1 MATEAIPRPA
11 HGAHEQT
18 GLLAWL
24 LTTDHKKIGIM
35 YLIFTITFLMVGGAL
50 ALMVRLQLA
59 WSDMGVLGQD
69 QYNQFFTM
77 HASTMLFLFVIP
89 VGAGFGNYLLPL
101 MIGAKD
107 MAYPRIN
114 AFSLWLIP
122 LAAVVM
128 FSSFFVEDGAAS
140 SGWTEYPPLTT
151 DTFLPG
157 KGTDLWILGVQ
168 ILGISS
174 VGGAINFLVTTMTM
188 RAPGMTLAR
197 MPIFVWMIVVT
208 SVLVVFA
215 TPVLASVLTMLFAD
229 RNLGTTFFDPREG
242 GNPVL
247 YQQLFWFYSHPAVYI
262 MILPAMG
269 IVSEVLP
276 VFSRKPLFG
285 YKAVIYA
292 GAAIGILGFTVWM
305 HHMFATG
312 LSVPLTVWTMLA
324 TMMIAVPSGV
334 KMFNWLGTMW
344 GGSISL
350 KVPMLFAIGFLFMF
364 LIGGV
369 DGVFHA
375 VVPIDYAIN
384 DTYWVVSHI
393 HYVLFGG
400 SVFGVFAGIYFWFPK
415 MTGKLLDETLGTIHF
430 WLMLI
435 GMNLTFMP
443 MHILGLKGMP
453 RRVAE
458 YQSGQGW
465 EEWNL
470 IATIGA
476 FTIAVSLL
484 FFIANVVKTLATAP
498 KTAGED
504 PWEGNTLEW
513 MTSSPPPEHNFDE
526 LPEIHSERPNFD
538 RRVASRTPSTRAGPA
553 VVH

>member
-1 MATEAIPRPA
+1 MATGAIARPA
-11 HGAHEQT
+11 HHPREYT
-18 GLLAWL
+18 GLLSWL

-35 YLIFTITFLMVGGAL
+35 YLLFTVLFFFVGGIL
-50 ALMVRLQLA
+50 ALLVRLQLA
-59 WSDMGVLGQD
+59 WSDTGILSQH

-89 VGAGFGNYLLPL
+89 VGAGFGNYVLPL

-122 LAAVVM
+122 LAALFM
-128 FSSFFVEDGAAS
+128 FSSFFVEGGSAQA
-140 SGWTEYPPLTT
+140 GWTEYPPITLK
-151 DTFLPG
+151 TFTPG
-157 KGTDLWILGVQ
+157 NGTDLWILGVQ
-168 ILGISS
+168 TLGISS

-215 TPVLASVLTMLFAD
+215 TPVLAGVLTMLFTD
-229 RNLGTTFFDPREG
+229 RFIGTNFFNPREG
-242 GNPVL
+242 GNPLL

-262 MILPAMG
+262 MVLPAMG
-269 IVSEVLP
+269 IISEVLP

-285 YKAVIYA
+285 YRAVIYA
-292 GAAIGILGFTVWM
+292 GAGIGVLGFTVWM

-312 LSVPLTVWTMLA
+312 LSTPLTIWTMIA

-334 KMFNWLGTMW
+334 KMFNWLATMW
-344 GGSISL
+344 GGSILL
-350 KVPMLFAIGFLFMF
+350 KTPMLFAIGFLFMF

-375 VVPIDYAIN
+375 VVPIDYALN

-400 SVFGVFAGIYFWFPK
+400 SVFGVFAGIYYWFPK
-415 MTGKLLDETLGTIHF
+415 ITGRFLDDSLGKVHF

-435 GMNLTFMP
+435 GMNLAFMP

-453 RRVAE
+453 RRIAD

-476 FTIAVSLL
+476 FTIGVSML
-484 FFIANVVKTLATAP
+484 FFIFNFFKTLATAA
-498 KTAGED
+498 KTAGDD

-513 MTSSPPPEHNFDE
+513 MTSSPPPEHNFDA
-526 LPEIHSERPNFD
+526 LPEIHSERPAWD
-538 RRVASRTPSTRAGPA
+538 ERIRRDPAYRATLASHG
-553 VVH
+553 

>member
-11 HGAHEQT
+11 HGTHEQT
-18 GLLAWL
+18 GLLSWL

-59 WSDMGVLGQD
+59 WTDMGILTQD

-101 MIGAKD
+101 MLGAKD

-114 AFSLWLIP
+114 ALSLWLIP
-122 LAAVVM
+122 LAAIIL
-128 FSSFFVEDGAAS
+128 FSSFFVEGGSAS

-174 VGGAINFLVTTMTM
+174 VGGAINFLVTAMTM
-188 RAPGMTLAR
+188 RAPGMTLSR
-197 MPIFVWMIVVT
+197 MPVFVWSLLVT

-229 RNLGTTFFDPREG
+229 RNLGTSFFDPREG
-242 GNPVL
+242 GNPIL

-269 IVSEVLP
+269 IISEVLP

-292 GAAIGILGFTVWM
+292 SAAIGILGFTVWM

-312 LSVPLTVWTMLA
+312 LSVPLTVWTMFA
-324 TMMIAVPSGV
+324 TMMIAIPSGV

-364 LIGGV
+364 LIGGI

-400 SVFGVFAGIYFWFPK
+400 SVFGVFAGTYYWFPK
-415 MTGKLLDETLGTIHF
+415 MTGKLLNETLGTWHF

-435 GMNLTFMP
+435 GMNLAFMP
-443 MHILGLKGMP
+443 MHILGLMGMP
-453 RRVAE
+453 RRIAN
-458 YQSGQGW
+458 YQGGQGW

-470 IATIGA
+470 ISTIGA

-484 FFIANVVKTLATAP
+484 FFIANVIQTLLTAP
-498 KTAGED
+498 KTAGDD
-504 PWEGNTLEW
+504 PWEGNTMEW

-526 LPEIHSERPNFD
+526 LPEVHSERPNFD
-538 RRVASRTPSTRAGPA
+538 RRVASRTPSTRPA
-553 VVH
+553 PRAVH